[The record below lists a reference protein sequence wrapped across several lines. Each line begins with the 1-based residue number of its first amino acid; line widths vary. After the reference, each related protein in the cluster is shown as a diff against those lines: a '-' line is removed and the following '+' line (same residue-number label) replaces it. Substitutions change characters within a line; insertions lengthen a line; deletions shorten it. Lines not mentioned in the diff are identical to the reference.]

1 MTRRSDDQGVP
12 LVTDL
17 INISVGD
24 ITFNVV
30 QVLDILI
37 SAHLCRTRAWS
48 LKSYSCSS
56 ALDHASVEVL
66 LDE

>member
-1 MTRRSDDQGVP
+1 MTRRSDDQGVS

-37 SAHLCRTRAWS
+37 SAHLCRTRS
-48 LKSYSCSS
+48 MES
-56 ALDHASVEVL
+56 EVL
-66 LDE
+66 